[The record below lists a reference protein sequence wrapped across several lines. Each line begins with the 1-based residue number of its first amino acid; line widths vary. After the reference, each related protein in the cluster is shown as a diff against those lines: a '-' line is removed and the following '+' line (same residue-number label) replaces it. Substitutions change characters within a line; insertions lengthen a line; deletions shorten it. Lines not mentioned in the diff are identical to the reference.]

1 MNPARFFSAVTV
13 PLVCL
18 VLALS
23 AHAIVIRHDRA
34 DADYVVEESRYPQV
48 FYLHTRYDNKV
59 CMATLI
65 AATWAVTAAH
75 CTDETPLGAT
85 LAESGAW
92 PLQVAGK
99 PNRVQALVLHPQY
112 RAGDR
117 LEGVDLALLQ
127 LETPVT
133 TVAPVQLNRQGNE
146 HSIVMSLVGWG
157 FTGNGTRGRVGND
170 GRLRRAEN
178 MVEEASNW
186 LLFRF
191 DDPRDN
197 QGKALDLEGI
207 PGLGDSGGPAFEE
220 SYASGTTLL
229 AGVAV
234 GELAVNNETSSTGTY
249 GAIEVY
255 ERISLHADWID
266 SVTGNA
272 TLAMTP

>member
-18 VLALS
+18 VLAIS

-48 FYLHTRYDNKV
+48 FWLHTRYDNKV

-65 AATWAVTAAH
+65 AADWAVTAAH
-75 CTDETPLGAT
+75 CLDETPIGAT
-85 LAESGAW
+85 LADSGTW

-99 PNRVQALVLHPQY
+99 PNRVNDMVVHPRY

-117 LEGVDLALLQ
+117 LVGVDLALLR

-133 TVAPVQLNRQGNE
+133 TVDPVQMNRQENE
-146 HSIVMSLVGWG
+146 NSIVMSLVGWG
-157 FTGNGTRGRVGND
+157 FTGNGNRGRQGND
-170 GRLRRAEN
+170 GRFRRAEN

-191 DDPRDN
+191 DDPRDVHGN
-197 QGKALDLEGI
+197 ALELEGI

-220 SYASGTTLL
+220 SYATGTTLL

-234 GELAVNNETSSTGTY
+234 GELALNDEASSKGTY

-266 SVTGNA
+266 SVIGNPVVA
-272 TLAMTP
+272 LTP